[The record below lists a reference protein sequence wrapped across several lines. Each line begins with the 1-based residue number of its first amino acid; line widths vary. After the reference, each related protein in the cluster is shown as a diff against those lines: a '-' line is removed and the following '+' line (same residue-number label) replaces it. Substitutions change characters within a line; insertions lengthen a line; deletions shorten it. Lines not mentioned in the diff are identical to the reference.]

1 MSRFKQ
7 DPEIFDKQTW
17 EDFRDSLTN
26 IDHPHLNPSSK
37 EELDRLVK
45 VTTAIADSIESAQ
58 PFADFLGPDLSNTFK
73 NFKTQISN
81 LSNLRGP
88 NLERTIPA
96 LNDHATAII
105 KLLWPFVS
113 KSDAARAAGQAFA
126 RCRNLIEKEEKEIT
140 ATRDKIDKALES
152 IEHIQSSVNKYQ
164 QELFEGTDQ
173 KASIKSEI
181 ETTVSDIDEM
191 FEKTAT
197 FYKQLTQG
205 DAESVSIKDDI
216 LQAQEDALGYR
227 SEIDGLLSETKNK
240 LKELNR
246 IYSEVVGNG
255 EDSEGLEAQL
265 NDRQNQLN
273 TIVDDY
279 CEKIN
284 ILYNRVEELLP
295 GATSAGLAS
304 AYNDLK
310 TAAQTKT
317 TRYSMLFYYL
327 LFCLFVVAV
336 FSITEPASTW
346 PFEWEAIK
354 FSGPTEFF
362 AKTLIKL
369 PIVVPVVWAA
379 LTVSKRRSEM
389 HRLAEE
395 YAHKEALAKSYEGF
409 KQQIIDIDA
418 DNKGLLAD
426 LLEVLLKAVSLNAA
440 RTLDGKHGD
449 QMPLQE
455 VIEKTVKSSIDKIPA
470 KQN

>member
-17 EDFRDSLTN
+17 EDFRDSVTN
-26 IDHPHLNPSSK
+26 IDHPSLHPSSK
-37 EELDRLVK
+37 DELERLVK
-45 VTTAIADSIESAQ
+45 VTTAIADSIESTQ
-58 PFADFLGPDLSNTFK
+58 PFADLLHPDLSNQF
-73 NFKTQISN
+73 NHFKTHI
-81 LSNLRGP
+81 SNLRGP
-88 NLERTIPA
+88 NLEHTIA
-96 LNDHATAII
+96 TLNNIATAII
-105 KLLWPFVS
+105 QFLWPFVS
-113 KSDAARAAGQAFA
+113 KSDAARAAGQAFK
-126 RCRNLIEKEEKEIT
+126 RCRNLIEKEEEEIT

-205 DAESVSIKDDI
+205 DAESDSIKDDI
-216 LQAQEDALGYR
+216 LQAQKAALADS

-246 IYSEVVGNG
+246 IYSEVVGKD
-255 EDSEGLEAQL
+255 EDSKGLEAQL

-273 TIVDDY
+273 TMVDDY
-279 CEKIN
+279 YEKIN
-284 ILYNRVEELLP
+284 ILYNRVEGLLP

-304 AYNDLK
+304 AYKDLK
-310 TAAQTKT
+310 TAAEIKT
-317 TRYSMLFYYL
+317 TRYASLFYTL
-327 LFCLFVVAV
+327 LGCLVIVAWV
-336 FSITEPASTW
+336 SITESVSIW
-346 PFEWEAIK
+346 PLGWEAVK
-354 FSGPTEFF
+354 FSDPTEFF
-362 AKTLIKL
+362 AKTLMKL

-409 KQQIIDIDA
+409 KKQIIDIDA

-455 VIEKTVKSSIDKIPA
+455 VIQKTLA
-470 KQN
+470 KKDARAPELK